1 MERKVSIE
9 VNGRTVRVMK
19 HTLDDVIML
28 GGNTLKRPIKNPPKE
43 LNIIPK
49 TIDISAD
56 TNNLPKMVTSKTE
69 IEIARE
75 KLDELGIEYHPRT
88 GLKKLNAK
96 LNEGNK
102 K

>member
-28 GGNTLKRPIKNPPKE
+28 GGSTLKRPIKNPPKE

-49 TIDISAD
+49 SIDISAD
-56 TNNLPKMVTSKTE
+56 TNNLPDMVTSKTE
-69 IEIARE
+69 IDIVKDKLDKLGIKYHPATGLE
-75 KLDELGIEYHPRT
+75 KL
-88 GLKKLNAK
+88 KAK
-96 LNEGNK
+96 LDEGNK